1 MMQNKVAV
9 LIITSKSE
17 ARKGKLDG
25 SKKLL
30 DWAIS
35 SQASNLDSGLIIK
48 HEEGS
53 TTILCGVE
61 SSDSKCR
68 GSLRQIREQDIVWSP
83 VKIGAV

>member
-9 LIITSKSE
+9 LIIPSKSE